1 MKVLDAKPW
10 LLFKCAG
17 CKSKLEADV
26 SDVKCHAGRDISGCY
41 GEDYYVKCPVCGT
54 ERSLSYEEVP
64 PIARKKHS

>member
-10 LLFKCAG
+10 LHFTGRG

-41 GEDYYVKCPVCGT
+41 EENYYVKCPVCGT
-54 ERSLSYEEVP
+54 ERSLSYEEAP